1 MARQKILV
9 LFRKD
14 WLFFKMSYIKIK
26 QKDIHNIYI
35 YIYIYILY
43 IYIYKFIYTIYI
55 TVFERKHTWMLS

>member
-35 YIYIYILY
+35 YIYIYIYINLY
-43 IYIYKFIYTIYI
+43 IQYI
-55 TVFERKHTWMLS
+55 